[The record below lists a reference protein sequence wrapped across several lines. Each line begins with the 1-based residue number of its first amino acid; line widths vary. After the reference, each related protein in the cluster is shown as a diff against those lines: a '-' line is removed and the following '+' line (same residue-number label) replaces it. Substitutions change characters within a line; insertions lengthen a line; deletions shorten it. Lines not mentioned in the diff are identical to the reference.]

1 MSRPLCLYDFTLKS
15 IVTDFTAFRIHDYK
29 PYGSN
34 PDINVDY
41 FYDKEFKI
49 RQEELK
55 NNIRVVEIEEE
66 SKEDFNSFDNPYR
79 SQASGKVVY

>member
-66 SKEDFNSFDNPYR
+66 SKEDFKSKYSNQLS
-79 SQASGKVVY
+79 SQKSS